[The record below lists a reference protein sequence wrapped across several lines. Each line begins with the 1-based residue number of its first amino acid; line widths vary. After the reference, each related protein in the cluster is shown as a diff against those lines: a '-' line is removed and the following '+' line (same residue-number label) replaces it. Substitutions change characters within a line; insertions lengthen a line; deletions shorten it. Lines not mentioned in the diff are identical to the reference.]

1 MHAQRQLR
9 PSAEKWAVIYC
20 RVSHSKQRNEGDGLH
35 SQEHRCREYAGARGY
50 AVEAVFH
57 DDVSGG
63 GDFMSRPGM
72 VAMLRFLS
80 RPTRDDYVVI
90 FDDLKRFAR
99 DTEFHIG
106 LRKKLATYNATVE
119 CLNFKFEDT
128 PEGKF
133 IETIIAAQGELERL
147 QGRRQ
152 TIQKMKARVEHGFYV
167 FKVPVGYRYEKS
179 DGKGKVLVRN
189 EPLASI
195 VQEALEGFASGRFQ
209 IQAEVKRFFES
220 RPEFPKAAS
229 ESVRNENVANILR
242 RSVYGGF
249 VEAPNWG
256 VTLRKGHHEPLVSGE
271 TYQKIQERLTEGVR
285 LPARKDLNLDFPLRG
300 FVLCGDCRAP
310 ITACWSTGRWKDRYP
325 YYLCAKRGCAHY
337 GKSIKRQVLEGEFG
351 ELLERLTPSQKLF
364 RAARAM
370 FEDVWNHRLA
380 NTNTQVQAH
389 KTELI
394 VIERKVEQFL
404 DRIADADVPSVVKTY
419 EDRIRKLEVEKAAL
433 NEKITRCGQ
442 PARGFDEKLRTAL
455 EFLANPCKLW
465 GSPRLED
472 RRTVLKLAFAGRISY
487 LRNEGFRTPNF
498 SFPFRFLADVSAG
511 RIEVASPRGFEP
523 RFSP

>member
-1 MHAQRQLR
+1 MQAQRQR
-9 PSAEKWAVIYC
+9 EPPEEKWAVIYC

-35 SQEHRCREYAGARGY
+35 SQEHRCREYAAARGY
-50 AVEAVFH
+50 CVETVFH

-80 RPTRDDYVVI
+80 RHTRDYVVI

-152 TIQKMKARVEHGFYV
+152 TLQKMKARVEQGFYV

-189 EPLASI
+189 EPQASI
-195 VQEALEGFASGRFQ
+195 VQEALEGFATGRFQ
-209 IQAEVKRFFES
+209 TQAEVKRFLES
-220 RPEFPKAAS
+220 RPEFPKAAC
-229 ESVRNENVANILR
+229 EAVRYQNVANVLT
-242 RSVYGGF
+242 RSVYAGF

-256 VTLRKGHHEPLVSGE
+256 VTLRKGHHEPLIGAE
-271 TYQKIQERLTEGVR
+271 TYRKIQARITEDAR
-285 LPARKDLNLDFPLRG
+285 LPARKDLDIDFPLRG
-300 FVLCGDCRAP
+300 FVLCADCGGSM
-310 ITACWSTGRWKDRYP
+310 TACWSTGRWKNRFP
-325 YYLCAKRGCAHY
+325 YYLCHKRGCVSY

-370 FEDVWNHRLA
+370 FEELWNHRLA
-380 NTNTQVQAH
+380 NTQSQMQAYRAELVAVERRVQ
-389 KTELI
+389 
-394 VIERKVEQFL
+394 QFL
-404 DRIADADVPSVVKTY
+404 DRIGESDVPAVVKTY
-419 EDRIRKLEVEKAAL
+419 EDRIRKLEAEKAELSERIA
-433 NEKITRCGQ
+433 IRDR

-455 EFLANPCKLW
+455 EFLANPYKLW
-465 GSPRLED
+465 ISPCLED
-472 RRTVLKLAFAGRISY
+472 RRTVLKLAFADRISY
-487 LRNEGFRTPNF
+487 ARNQGFRTPNF
-498 SFPFRFLADVSAG
+498 SFPFKVLADVSAG
-511 RIEVASPRGFEP
+511 QIVVASPRGFEP
-523 RFSP
+523 RSHP